1 MHERS
6 RSGPCRSAARRAGR
20 SRVVAWAAAMAIAWG
35 AGAPATTAAEPR
47 GRKTVRSLQEIRR
60 EGVVRQA
67 WDLSCGAA
75 ALSTLLTYDLGDP
88 IPEAEIVMS
97 ILQRTDPVK
106 IRARQ
111 GFSLLD
117 LKRFAESRGHVAEG
131 YGRLDL
137 FHLARLAPAI
147 VPTTLGGY
155 NHFVVFRGVRDGH
168 VLLADPAFGNRT
180 MTVDRFEALW
190 PRRIAFVVRPA
201 GEAPPAPDA
210 AGWEAPEPAVP
221 PPPLVRGAI
230 EVLR

>member
-1 MHERS
+1 MRERT
-6 RSGPCRSAARRAGR
+6 RSGAWFAVARPVLASALLVSLA
-20 SRVVAWAAAMAIAWG
+20 S
-35 AGAPATTAAEPR
+35 GAPAAWAAEPR
-47 GRKTVRSLQEIRR
+47 GNKTVRSLQELRR
-60 EGVVRQA
+60 ERVVRQG

-75 ALSTLLTYDLGDP
+75 ALSTLLTYDLGDRV
-88 IPEAEIVMS
+88 PEAEIVMG
-97 ILQRTDPVK
+97 ILQRSDPVR

-117 LKRFAESRGHVAEG
+117 LKRFAESRGHVADG
-131 YGRLDL
+131 FGRLDL

-180 MTVDRFEALW
+180 MTVDRFEELW

-201 GEAPPAPDA
+201 GSETDAPASAGGAPPELP
-210 AGWEAPEPAVP
+210 VP
-221 PPPLVRGAI
+221 PPPAVREAI